1 MNRKDEIRSAYK
13 SLGRAHSFYD
23 GMMLGTSFTGK
34 LIDRV
39 VWNMSGEEVT
49 ESHALSLSALPADF
63 SGRLLEVPVGTGVLS
78 MPVFRNM
85 KNADITCLDYSEQMM
100 ESARKRAEEMHIPN
114 IHFVQGDVGKLPFED
129 ESFDAVLSLNGFH
142 AFPDKEAA
150 WMETYRV
157 LKPGGI
163 FTGCFY
169 AEGLTKRTDLLIR
182 TFYVRSGFFTPPFE
196 TPESLER
203 RLKNM
208 YSEVSVSHVQSI
220 AVFQCRKQ
228 LCITAN

>member
-220 AVFQCRKQ
+220 VVFQCRK
-228 LCITAN
+228 

>member
-100 ESARKRAEEMHIPN
+100 ESARMRAEEMHIPN

-220 AVFQCRKQ
+220 AVFQCRK
-228 LCITAN
+228 

>member
-85 KNADITCLDYSEQMM
+85 KNADITCLNYSEQMM

>member
-1 MNRKDEIRSAYK
+1 MNKKDEIRSAYK

-100 ESARKRAEEMHIPN
+100 ESAWKRAEEMHIPN

-220 AVFQCRKQ
+220 AVFQCRK
-228 LCITAN
+228 

>member
-220 AVFQCRKQ
+220 AVFQGRK
-228 LCITAN
+228 

>member
-100 ESARKRAEEMHIPN
+100 ESARKRAEEMHITN

-220 AVFQCRKQ
+220 AVFQCRK
-228 LCITAN
+228 

>member
-163 FTGCFY
+163 FIGCFY

-220 AVFQCRKQ
+220 AVFQCRK
-228 LCITAN
+228 